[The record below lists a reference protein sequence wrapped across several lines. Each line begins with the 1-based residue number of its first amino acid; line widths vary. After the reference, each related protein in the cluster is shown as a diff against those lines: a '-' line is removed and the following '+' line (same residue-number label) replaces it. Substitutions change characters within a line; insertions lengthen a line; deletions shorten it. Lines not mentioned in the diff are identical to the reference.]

1 MPACFGAGEAD
12 PLIHDSQACRECY
25 ACLPVCPVGAI
36 VRHDGRGVEIDR
48 ERCVECGT
56 CARSAGCPAQAFRPE
71 ALAWPRLIRSL
82 FSDPGTVHSVTGVP
96 GRGTEEMKT
105 NDVTGRF
112 PSGICGVSIEIGRPS
127 LSASF
132 VDIERVTRVCASL
145 RLEFEEG
152 NPLTALLDDRD
163 TGALRP
169 DILGERVLS
178 ALIELRVESAR
189 LAEVL
194 RTLIEEAGNL
204 DTVFSLGVSRLWS
217 SDGEG
222 PLLDELRRMGF
233 SPRPNGKVNVGLGR
247 PRYPSRPDGS

>member
-1 MPACFGAGEAD
+1 
-12 PLIHDSQACRECY
+12 LIHDSQACRECL

-36 VRHDGRGVEIDR
+36 VRLDGRGVEIDR
-48 ERCVECGT
+48 DQCVECGT
-56 CARSAGCPAQAFRPE
+56 CARSADCPAQAFRPE
-71 ALAWPRLIRSL
+71 SLAWPRLIRSL
-82 FSDPGTVHSVTGVP
+82 FSDPGTVHKITGVP

-112 PSGICGVSIEIGRPS
+112 PSGICGVSLEIGRPS

-132 VDIERVTRVCASL
+132 VDIERMTRACASL
-145 RLEFEEG
+145 KLEFEEG
-152 NPLTALLDDRD
+152 NPLTALLVDKNAG
-163 TGALRP
+163 TFRP

-178 ALIELRVESAR
+178 ALIEVRVESGR

-194 RTLIEEAGNL
+194 RALTEEAGTLN
-204 DTVFSLGVSRLWS
+204 TVVSFGVSRLWS

-222 PLLDELRRMGF
+222 PLLDELRRLGF

-247 PRYPSRPDGS
+247 PRFPSRSGPS

>member
-1 MPACFGAGEAD
+1 
-12 PLIHDSQACRECY
+12 L

-36 VRHDGRGVEIDR
+36 GHRDGRGVEIDR
-48 ERCVECGT
+48 DRCVECGT
-56 CARSAGCPAQAFRPE
+56 CARSAECPVRAFRPE
-71 ALAWPRLIRSL
+71 ELAWPRIIRSL
-82 FSDPGTVHSVTGVP
+82 FSDPGTVHQVTGVP

-112 PSGICGVSIEIGRPS
+112 PSGVCGVSVEIGRPS

-132 VDIERVTRVCASL
+132 IDIERMTRACASL
-145 RLEFEEG
+145 GLEFEEG
-152 NPLTALLDDRD
+152 NPLTALLDDKE
-163 TGALRP
+163 TGVLRP

-178 ALIELRVESAR
+178 ALIELRVDSVR

-194 RTLIEEAGNL
+194 RALIEKSGTL
-204 DTVFSLGVSRLWS
+204 DSVFSLGVSRLWS
-217 SDGEG
+217 SEGEG

-247 PRYPSRPDGS
+247 PRFPSRPDGR